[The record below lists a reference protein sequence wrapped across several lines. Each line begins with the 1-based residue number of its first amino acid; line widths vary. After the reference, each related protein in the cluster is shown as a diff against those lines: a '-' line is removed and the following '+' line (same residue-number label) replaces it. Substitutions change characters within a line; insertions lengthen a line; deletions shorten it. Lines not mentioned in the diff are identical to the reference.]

1 MKKAQCAPAPLS
13 TMCDEVQAAP
23 LSEGGVLNDGLPLSV
38 RMKTAI
44 EAVLYCHPKLSA
56 TANLSGE
63 EFSARLDQAIARS
76 GGMTPRLP
84 RPTAEGGADHSAV
97 TDKG

>member
-1 MKKAQCAPAPLS
+1 MKA
-13 TMCDEVQAAP
+13 
-23 LSEGGVLNDGLPLSV
+23 
-38 RMKTAI
+38 AI
-44 EAVLYCHPKLSA
+44 EAVLCCHPKLSA

-84 RPTAEGGADHSAV
+84 RPAAEGGTDHSAV